1 MRIAMRSGSRPFSGG
16 SCGIFRRLECED
28 AFSPV
33 LDCIG
38 REPALS
44 VDLRASGIL
53 EMFAHQAGSFYKIL
67 RLNRGENGQMLF
79 CLGAPW
85 RTRPSLPILYQA
97 AEFIKA
103 LNCLQRKSIARPFC
117 DSFMEVAV
125 CFK

>member
-1 MRIAMRSGSRPFSGG
+1 M
-16 SCGIFRRLECED
+16 
-28 AFSPV
+28 PV
-33 LDCIG
+33 LDLFG

-85 RTRPSLPILYQA
+85 RTRTGLAILYQA
-97 AEFIKA
+97 AKFI
-103 LNCLQRKSIARPFC
+103 
-117 DSFMEVAV
+117 
-125 CFK
+125 